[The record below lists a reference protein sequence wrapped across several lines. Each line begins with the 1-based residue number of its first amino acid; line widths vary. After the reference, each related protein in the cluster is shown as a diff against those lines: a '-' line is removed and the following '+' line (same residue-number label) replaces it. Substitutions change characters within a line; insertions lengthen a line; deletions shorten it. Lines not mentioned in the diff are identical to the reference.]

1 MNVVKQVATL
11 MPFRQPRPSL
21 LSRLSAGVEEC
32 RLLASLHRQGLF
44 YGGLGVRLLLI
55 LLAIPQIQQTWFIPF
70 ITLTLQPPTFNPWA
84 NHLTTGGDPLAFP
97 YGVVM
102 YLAYLPL
109 TALGWGL
116 DQLLSTTW
124 LAKVGF
130 GLTSLVFD
138 YGLFIG
144 IALLARQYS
153 AKLLLVTYWCSPL
166 VVYILYW
173 HGQLDALPVCLLAWG
188 LCLLQRQRPR
198 IAGVVLGCALSA
210 KFSMVAALPFIAIY
224 LYRNRRLR
232 PELPPLI
239 GATAL
244 TLAVTVLPLLA
255 SSAFVVMVLRTPE
268 AARIYAVFLS
278 YGPDLK
284 LFLLPTVYILALYLV
299 WRLERI
305 TLDLFIISVGL
316 GFFALLLLLPPGPG
330 WFLWVM
336 PFLVF
341 YQLRSQGDYL
351 LTTLPFF
358 CFYLIYNLLYATGAE
373 VPMLGL
379 SLSQPLATGTPIADS
394 HVQSILFTGLQAT
407 ALLICV
413 RMYIFGVR
421 RNNYYRKSR
430 APLVVGIA
438 GDSGAG
444 KDTLVAALTRLLG
457 AESVAH
463 VRGDDYHKWERHHPM
478 WSAKTHLNPHANN
491 LSRLTRDVF
500 TLAEGKPIWSRH
512 YDHQSGK
519 FTGPR
524 KIASADLV
532 VVSGLHS
539 LYIKRLRDRLDLKI
553 FLDSDEDLRLHWK
566 RQRDTRER
574 GHDGAQVTLALEQ
587 RRPDSAAFIQ
597 SQARYADLLFK
608 LAPVNPDILRGSQP
622 PGRIPRLKLFVTMAN
637 GFFHE
642 ELVHSLIALC
652 GMHIDLEQSPHL
664 DCISLCIEGDATG
677 EDLAQ
682 VASLLIPNLEDLV
695 PCQPGWESGPTGL
708 MQLITLVHI
717 SDLLHRGNTPNYA

>member
-1 MNVVKQVATL
+1 MKVVKPVAKLTQIW
-11 MPFRQPRPSL
+11 QPHASL
-21 LSRLSAGVEEC
+21 LSWLSLGIEES
-32 RLLASLHRQGLF
+32 RLLAGLHHQGLF
-44 YGGLGVRLLLI
+44 YGPLAIRLLLI
-55 LLAIPQIQQTWFIPF
+55 LGAIPQIQQIWFIPF
-70 ITLTLQPPTFNPWA
+70 ITHTLSPLTLNPWA
-84 NHLTTGGDPLAFP
+84 THLTTGGDALAFP

-116 DQLLSTTW
+116 DQLLSTAW

-138 YGLFIG
+138 YGLLVG

-153 AKLLLVTYWCSPL
+153 PKLLLITYWCSPL
-166 VVYILYW
+166 VIYILYW
-173 HGQLDALPVCLLAWG
+173 HGQLDALPVCLLVWG
-188 LCLLQRQRPR
+188 LVLLQRRHPR
-198 IAGVVLGCALSA
+198 VAGGVLGCALSA

-232 PELPPLI
+232 SQLKPLL

-244 TLAVTVLPLLA
+244 TLAVTVLPWVA
-255 SSAFVVMVLRTPE
+255 SSAFVTMVLRTPE
-268 AARIYAVFLS
+268 AARIYAVYLS
-278 YGPDLK
+278 YGADLK

-358 CFYLIYNLLYATGAE
+358 CFYLIYNLLYATGADL
-373 VPMLGL
+373 PLLGL
-379 SLSQPLATGTPIADS
+379 SLGQPQAILVPRAS
-394 HVQSILFTGLQAT
+394 SYVQSILFTGLQAT

-413 RMYIFGVR
+413 RMYMFGVR

-430 APLVVGIA
+430 APLVIGIA

-444 KDTLVAALTRLLG
+444 KDTLVAALTDLLG
-457 AESVAH
+457 PEAIAH
-463 VRGDDYHKWERHHPM
+463 VGGDDYHKWERHHPM

-500 TLAEGKPIWSRH
+500 TLAEGKPIWPRP
-512 YDHQSGK
+512 YDHQTGK
-519 FTGPR
+519 FTSPR
-524 KIASADLV
+524 KITSADLV

-553 FLDSDEDLRLHWK
+553 FLDSDEDLRVYWK
-566 RQRDTRER
+566 RQRDSRDR
-574 GHDGAQVTLALEQ
+574 GHDDAQVALALKQ
-587 RRPDSAAFIQ
+587 RRPDSEAFIH
-597 SQARYADLLFK
+597 SQARYADLIFK
-608 LAPVNPDILRGSQP
+608 LAPVNPDILRSSQR
-622 PGRIPRLKLFVTMAN
+622 PGRSPRLKLFVTMAN

-664 DCISLCIEGDATG
+664 DCISLCIEGDASG

-682 VASLLIPNLEDLV
+682 VANLLIPNLEDLV
-695 PCQPGWESGPTGL
+695 SCQPGWESGPTGL

-717 SDLLHRGNTPNYA
+717 SDLLHRGSTPNYA

>member
-1 MNVVKQVATL
+1 
-11 MPFRQPRPSL
+11 
-21 LSRLSAGVEEC
+21 
-32 RLLASLHRQGLF
+32 
-44 YGGLGVRLLLI
+44 
-55 LLAIPQIQQTWFIPF
+55 
-70 ITLTLQPPTFNPWA
+70 
-84 NHLTTGGDPLAFP
+84 
-97 YGVVM
+97 
-102 YLAYLPL
+102 
-109 TALGWGL
+109 
-116 DQLLSTTW
+116 
-124 LAKVGF
+124 
-130 GLTSLVFD
+130 
-138 YGLFIG
+138 
-144 IALLARQYS
+144 
-153 AKLLLVTYWCSPL
+153 
-166 VVYILYW
+166 
-173 HGQLDALPVCLLAWG
+173 
-188 LCLLQRQRPR
+188 
-198 IAGVVLGCALSA
+198 
-210 KFSMVAALPFIAIY
+210 
-224 LYRNRRLR
+224 
-232 PELPPLI
+232 
-239 GATAL
+239 
-244 TLAVTVLPLLA
+244 VTVLPFLA
-255 SSAFVVMVLRTPE
+255 SSAFVAMVLRTPE

-341 YQLRSQGDYL
+341 YQLRSRGDYL
-351 LTTLPFF
+351 LPSLPFF
-358 CFYLIYNLLYATGAE
+358 GLYLIYNLLYSTGADL
-373 VPMLGL
+373 PGLGL
-379 SLSQPLATGTPIADS
+379 YLSQPLA
-394 HVQSILFTGLQAT
+394 QSLGLVNPKLQSLLFTALQA
-407 ALLICV
+407 AGLLVCV
-413 RMYIFGVR
+413 RMYIFGIV
-421 RNNYYRKSR
+421 RNNYYRR
-430 APLVVGIA
+430 GRRPLVVGIA

-444 KDTLVAALTRLLG
+444 KDTLVAALIRLLG

-463 VRGDDYHKWERHHPM
+463 VGGDDYHKWERHHPM

-512 YDHQSGK
+512 YDHQTGK

-574 GHDGAQVTLALEQ
+574 GHDGAQVALALEQ
-587 RRPDSAAFIQ
+587 RRPDSEAFIQ

-608 LAPVNPDILRGSQP
+608 LAPVNPDILRVSQP
-622 PGRIPRLKLFVTMAN
+622 PGRSPRLKLFVTMAN

-717 SDLLHRGNTPNYA
+717 SDLLHRGSTPNYA